1 MRQFSSIQLFPSEI
15 IQEIQ
20 ACLSLAIPLS
30 LAQLIEISIL
40 TVDTWFMGMLG
51 SEFLAGGA
59 LGYMTFSYLL
69 GIGICIISAVN
80 AVAAIAFGAKEFQKL
95 SHIPTQGFYLALLL
109 ALPMMFI
116 LGSAAAWMKFLGQE
130 VNNIELA
137 QSYLKTVLWGLP
149 ALFGYEV
156 LRNTLTAISH
166 SKIIIIIAICS
177 IFLNIGADY
186 VFAFGKFGF
195 PASGLAGIGWATTF
209 VLWFQF
215 LASLGF
221 IFINQNLREYKFFQQ
236 GCYLDTSIFNEII
249 RIGWASGVHAFSAG
263 GVTIVL
269 VYLLGYLGS
278 IPLAAYQIARQV
290 NGIIR
295 HIVIG
300 LAQAVTARV
309 GQMYGLQDL
318 TGLRRA
324 GGAGFIIG
332 VFFTVIYIIVVA
344 INRTSIV
351 SIFLTPTTASDFET
365 FQLACTFL
373 IIVSIL
379 HIFNEIDTL
388 ATAALLGIK
397 DTKIPMIIGLIS
409 YWGVGLGSTYLLAF
423 HWNFQSVGIL
433 LGEYLGLFVTGVILT
448 LRFFLKTRQMP

>member
-1 MRQFSSIQLFPSEI
+1 M
-15 IQEIQ
+15 
-20 ACLSLAIPLS
+20 
-30 LAQLIEISIL
+30 
-40 TVDTWFMGMLG
+40 
-51 SEFLAGGA
+51 
-59 LGYMTFSYLL
+59 
-69 GIGICIISAVN
+69 
-80 AVAAIAFGAKEFQKL
+80 
-95 SHIPTQGFYLALLL
+95 
-109 ALPMMFI
+109 
-116 LGSAAAWMKFLGQE
+116 
-130 VNNIELA
+130 
-137 QSYLKTVLWGLP
+137 
-149 ALFGYEV
+149 
-156 LRNTLTAISH
+156 
-166 SKIIIIIAICS
+166 
-177 IFLNIGADY
+177 
-186 VFAFGKFGF
+186 
-195 PASGLAGIGWATTF
+195 
-209 VLWFQF
+209 
-215 LASLGF
+215 
-221 IFINQNLREYKFFQQ
+221 
-236 GCYLDTSIFNEII
+236 DTSIFNEII
-249 RIGWASGVHAFSAG
+249 RIGWASGVHSFSPG

-278 IPLAAYQIARQV
+278 IPLGAYQIARQV

-324 GGAGFIIG
+324 GGVGFIIG

-351 SIFLTPTTASDFET
+351 TIFLTPTTASDFDT
-365 FQLACTFL
+365 FELACTFL

-388 ATAALLGIK
+388 ATTALLGIK

-409 YWGVGLGSTYLLAF
+409 YWEVGLYSTYLLAF

-433 LGEYLGLFVTGVILT
+433 LGEYLGLFVSGVILT